1 MKFLSIELINSRIA
15 QQGIQKIL
23 LSALYCYIWKQKC
36 MCVTAEQIQLYK
48 NMKKIEIERET
59 LYQNETL
66 DKKGPLLFISL
77 ETTILLYYFE

>member
-1 MKFLSIELINSRIA
+1 
-15 QQGIQKIL
+15 
-23 LSALYCYIWKQKC
+23 